1 MEDIDSVSV
10 ISQRTLQTCD
20 IFRCEKCP
28 LIPRLELTKQENK
41 INVKYFCLN
50 NHEGVVELEK
60 FIEQKL
66 DFNEQTC
73 SICKEKNQNSNTFSF
88 CFECCAYVCADC
100 IKNEKHDNKHK
111 KVLCLNKLDS
121 FCPVHDDRFF
131 GFCEDCKQN
140 ICNNCNDDH
149 EGHKINYF
157 FNINIKRNQVVEYK
171 NCIKHCEDIIANVEK
186 EKEKVILFLNEFIK
200 SVEDSFKRFKD
211 INEKEVKFTKDLL
224 SIYQLKNKELN
235 YQIISNVKTVF
246 HFEDVKI
253 TSLDKSMSDVKYFVR
268 FMDESYVI
276 KASGGNKKTVNN
288 SMSNLRKSEVKKT
301 ENKVVPKKNEFIYE
315 NLTSSK
321 SENRF
326 VDNNN
331 SMMTEGGQNG
341 ISNNLSEEQINNF
354 VNKLKTELGN
364 LFTPDKYR
372 EAIIK
377 TNGDYEGA
385 KTYLYKLFLPKYQ

>member
-1 MEDIDSVSV
+1 MEDSDTVSV

-28 LIPRLELTKQENK
+28 LIPRLELAKQENK
-41 INVKYFCLN
+41 IVVKYFCLN
-50 NHEGVVELEK
+50 NHEGVVELDK
-60 FIEQKL
+60 FIDHKL

-73 SICKEKNQNSNTFSF
+73 SLCKEKNQNSNTFSF
-88 CFECCAYVCADC
+88 CFECSSYVCADC
-100 IKNEKHDNKHK
+100 IKNEKHDSKHQK
-111 KVLCLNKLDS
+111 ILCLNKLDS
-121 FCPVHDDRFF
+121 YCPVHDDRFF

-157 FNINIKRNQVVEYK
+157 FNINIKRNQVQEYK
-171 NCIKHCEDIIANVEK
+171 NAIKHCEEIIANVEK

-200 SVEDSFKRFKD
+200 SVEDSFKKFKD

-224 SIYQLKNKELN
+224 SIYQLKNKDLN
-235 YQIISNVKTVF
+235 YQIISNVKSVF
-246 HFEDVKI
+246 HFEDIKI
-253 TSLDKSMSDVKYFVR
+253 TSLDKSMNDVKYFLR
-268 FMDESYVI
+268 FMDELYVL
-276 KASGGNKKTVNN
+276 KASGSNKKTVNN
-288 SMSNLRKSEVKKT
+288 SLTNLRKNETKKT
-301 ENKVVPKKNEFIYE
+301 ETKTVPKKNEFIYE
-315 NLTSSK
+315 NLTKNESFNQSNIN
-321 SENRF
+321 EA
-326 VDNNN
+326 
-331 SMMTEGGQNG
+331 GQGQNG
-341 ISNNLSEEQINNF
+341 IGNNLSEEQINNF

>member
-1 MEDIDSVSV
+1 MEDLDTVSV
-10 ISQRTLQTCD
+10 ISQRTLQTTD

-28 LIPRLELTKQENK
+28 LIPRLELAKQENK
-41 INVKYFCLN
+41 IVVKYFCLN
-50 NHEGVVELEK
+50 NHEGVVELDK
-60 FIEQKL
+60 FIDHKL

-73 SICKEKNQNSNTFSF
+73 SLCKEKNQNSNTFSF
-88 CFECCAYVCADC
+88 CFECSAYVCADC
-100 IKNEKHDNKHK
+100 IKNEKHDSKHK
-111 KVLCLNKLDS
+111 KILCLNKLDS
-121 FCPVHDDRFF
+121 YCPVHDDRFF

-171 NCIKHCEDIIANVEK
+171 NAIKHCEDIIANVEK

-200 SVEDSFKRFKD
+200 SVEDSFKKFKD

-224 SIYQLKNKELN
+224 SIYQLKNKDLN
-235 YQIISNVKTVF
+235 YQIINNVKSVF
-246 HFEDVKI
+246 HFEDIKI
-253 TSLDKSMSDVKYFVR
+253 TSLDKSMNDVKYFVR
-268 FMDESYVI
+268 FMDESYVL
-276 KASGGNKKTVNN
+276 KASGANKKTVNN
-288 SMSNLRKSEVKKT
+288 SLTNLRKNETKKT
-301 ENKVVPKKNEFIYE
+301 ETKTIPKKNEFIYE
-315 NLTSSK
+315 NLTK
-321 SENRF
+321 SENF
-326 VDNNN
+326 NQTL
-331 SMMTEGGQNG
+331 TEGGQGQNG
-341 ISNNLSEEQINNF
+341 IGNNLSEEQINNF